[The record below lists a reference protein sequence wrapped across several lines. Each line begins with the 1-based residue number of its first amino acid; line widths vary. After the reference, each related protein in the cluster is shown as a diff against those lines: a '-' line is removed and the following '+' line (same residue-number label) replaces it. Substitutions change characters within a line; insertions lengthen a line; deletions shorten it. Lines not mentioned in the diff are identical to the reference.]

1 MIGLEL
7 TVRCEASQR
16 VEFLPTLEN
25 LSKESSSGEPGSE
38 CRVFEELGG
47 SNRFLWL
54 QWWRSERE
62 LEAYLKSEKFHTLM
76 GAIKVLGGLDA
87 ARIVELQDST
97 TILGAFLG
105 DRTNQPHPDIEA

>member
-7 TVRCEASQR
+7 TVQCEANHR
-16 VEFLPTLEN
+16 VEFLPTLQN
-25 LSKESSSGEPGSE
+25 LSNECSGGGSGSE
-38 CRVFEELGG
+38 CRVFEDLGH

-62 LEAYLKSEKFHTLM
+62 LEAYLKSESFRTLM
-76 GAIKVLGGLDA
+76 GAIKVLGRLDV

-97 TILGAFLG
+97 SILGAFLG
-105 DRTNQPHPDIEA
+105 DRLDAVNRTPSA